1 MRSTILLCFFFLF
14 GLQNGRSQVN
24 FNGVWQGLLIR
35 DGQKQEQATLFYTSF
50 IVNSGSLTGKTR
62 DETYNTDFYAVKQI
76 KGSQKNNEL
85 SFNQT
90 VIEKKK
96 NAPNTTWCKI
106 ESTLTYND
114 STGYL
119 EGRFK
124 STDCKN
130 FSGKIILYRSKA
142 TFSANDQLMLTH
154 IWRDAFISDLKKGY
168 NAPEIREKERRN
180 FDFQPIYFDYDKAE
194 IRKEYF
200 PFLDKMIR
208 IVDGHSD
215 IRIKV
220 TGHTDA
226 DGSEEYNVELSK
238 KRAEALINYFV
249 SHGLS
254 KDRIEIDFKGEKDP
268 IDSNDTPE
276 GKQHNRRVD
285 FAFI

>member
-14 GLQNGRSQVN
+14 GVQNGMGQVN

-85 SFNQT
+85 TINQT

-142 TFSANDQLMLTH
+142 TFSANDKLMLTH
-154 IWRDAFISDLKKGY
+154 NWRDAFISDLKKGY
-168 NAPEIREKERRN
+168 NAPEIREKERKN

-208 IVDGHSD
+208 VVDGHSD

-254 KDRIEIDFKGEKDP
+254 KDRIEIDFKGEKNP